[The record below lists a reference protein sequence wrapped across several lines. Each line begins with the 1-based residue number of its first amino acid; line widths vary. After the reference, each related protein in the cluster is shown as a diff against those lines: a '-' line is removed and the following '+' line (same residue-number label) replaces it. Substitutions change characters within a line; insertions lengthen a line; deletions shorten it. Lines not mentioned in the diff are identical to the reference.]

1 MNRKEQSVRVLT
13 TFAPALGLVLG
24 VVGCGATNQDD
35 PDINVNPLTQEEA
48 TASLQQIK
56 ARSGDPMAQ
65 VALRQMMPAL
75 DRLNGMLARVEV
87 EPGTF
92 VSFYEPSPGQVLIS
106 ERGPLNGNRVVSAAQ
121 SEGMSVLDL
130 YRQLAK
136 AEPPAALVA
145 AHEREVAGA
154 ANDTAGPELA
164 PGQAVYTPPSDTTTA
179 TGALTAADGQFWR
192 DWGCFV
198 YGAGYADVAGCYP
211 NWANGGYGQA
221 NTRTSFFVVAPFAG
235 DAVSVRMQYQGSTKF
250 QDPAFVGEWDGWWYH
265 SSINTSRVTGPEYN
279 IKTHRWD
286 ILQATGDQFHWSVA
300 FKWNCSGTWACDQWP
315 VRD

>member
-1 MNRKEQSVRVLT
+1 MRTSIIALAMAASALGGCTFKST
-13 TFAPALGLVLG
+13 TVERAQTPAHTIVEPAPAP
-24 VVGCGATNQDD
+24 VVVYQ
-35 PDINVNPLTQEEA
+35 
-48 TASLQQIK
+48 
-56 ARSGDPMAQ
+56 
-65 VALRQMMPAL
+65 
-75 DRLNGMLARVEV
+75 
-87 EPGTF
+87 
-92 VSFYEPSPGQVLIS
+92 
-106 ERGPLNGNRVVSAAQ
+106 
-121 SEGMSVLDL
+121 
-130 YRQLAK
+130 
-136 AEPPAALVA
+136 EPPPV
-145 AHEREVAGA
+145 VYQ
-154 ANDTAGPELA
+154 A
-164 PGQAVYTPPSDTTTA
+164 PPTVVYQAQAPAVYTPPPDTTTA
-179 TGALTAADGQFWR
+179 TSALTAADGQYWR

-198 YGAGYADVAGCYP
+198 HGAGYADVAGCYP

-235 DAVSVRMQYQGSTKF
+235 DAVSVRTQYQGKTQF